1 MSSKQLT
8 RQLRRAQHALA
19 HSAARAS
26 ARIDELDE
34 QEQRALARWNR
45 KVTVP
50 KVRHHAA
57 A

>member
-1 MSSKQLT
+1 MSSKQLI

-26 ARIDELDE
+26 TRIDELDE
-34 QEQRALARWNR
+34 QEQRALARWRR
-45 KVTVP
+45 KVTMP